1 MSEYV
6 PNTKELSREGV
17 IIYFENWIGLLQE
30 EIANGSSQSPLY
42 KEQIDFLTKAVEELK
57 K

>member
-6 PNTKELSREGV
+6 PNIKELSREGV

-30 EIANGSSQSPLY
+30 EIAKFLVLLY

>member
-1 MSEYV
+1 VSEYV

-30 EIANGSSQSPLY
+30 EIANGSSQSLLY

>member
-30 EIANGSSQSPLY
+30 EIANGSSQSLLY